1 MSDPAL
7 CTSCGRPIGLT
18 TFVIQGY
25 LGTYYECE
33 WCFDGKPRPAEPE
46 LITDTFTEAPPRPP
60 YGAASPARLDAILDK
75 LTGE

>member
-7 CTSCGRPIGLT
+7 CTTCGKPIGLT

-46 LITDTFTEAPPRPP
+46 LITDTFTVPPPPAPR
-60 YGAASPARLDAILDK
+60 SLDAILDK
-75 LTGE
+75 LTGERG